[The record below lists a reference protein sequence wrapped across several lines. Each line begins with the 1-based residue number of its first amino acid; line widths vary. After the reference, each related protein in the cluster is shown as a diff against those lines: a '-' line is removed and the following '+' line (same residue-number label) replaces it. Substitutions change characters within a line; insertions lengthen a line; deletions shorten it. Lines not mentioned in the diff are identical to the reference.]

1 MFFCFLYQLPFY
13 DIFLT
18 IFFLLRIIDY
28 NLLLERIYFYSFF
41 LILQFYL
48 LLLCYS
54 IYDFSLIFLLLPPG
68 ILATFYVYGLK
79 KTLIIV
85 VLILSYIPLGEYI
98 KSKYNIIPNA
108 QSEISTVNGFIIFYA
123 VTVFLFCI
131 YFLINIKKI
140 EAIVAFNENGNVDF
154 NMFYFLN
161 MKRNNK
167 VNLLDDEIDTEY
179 RKLFEKIEQLMK
191 VEKVWLNP
199 DYNVLQMSK
208 DIGTNTLYVSQS
220 INKFA
225 KMNVRSYLNEFRIN
239 AFLNNIEE
247 IKSGKISI
255 KEAFCSSGF
264 NSQST
269 FNRVFKNK
277 FSMTP
282 QEYLNNFIE

>member
-1 MFFCFLYQLPFY
+1 MIF
-13 DIFLT
+13 FLT